1 MTSARVVTLYGRV
14 LTFAGP
20 LLTVAALA
28 ADPRWVGRWREI
40 AVLGAAGVALRGAS
54 IPLSKYSYLTQ
65 TGVIALS
72 GALLVG
78 VPATIVAL
86 LVAVFGADWI
96 WRHKPLGVAA
106 VNAGREILALVAAF
120 GVYASVLRAAG
131 VTTPGFHVEMIPALF
146 FLALGYFVVGR
157 LLFYCT
163 LLLRGKLEAVEE
175 LSILRY
181 ECLTYFATLVAAAT
195 VTVTVRVGPPVTW
208 MFVGSALVG
217 LGLLF
222 KRFVEEAITAEERNK
237 VHAMESVITSDMGLT
252 DAFERIERLAHRLVD
267 WNDFRIYRVVDGHA
281 ELAYRSA
288 AGGAGRGEPSAD
300 TEALRTVVVRTG
312 ETVVIDDV
320 SRDRRIADAPPTVQ
334 SMVLVPLRFGDRIVG
349 TLELEHHKRHSY
361 RRADV
366 LMVTSLAGQLA
377 TAIHIT
383 ELRRPL
389 VETVARLGEQLATM
403 TRTAAALRE
412 VTAAVAAATVEIRAG
427 ASAEVAEVRSGLEA
441 TAHLADLARRVSVDG
456 VEAATVSAEASA
468 VAERHRDQV
477 RDALDRLVALK
488 TFVGEASH
496 QVQGLGRVGRRI
508 TGFIAS
514 IRELADM
521 TDLVALNAAIEAARA
536 GRYGKGFAAVASE
549 VRRLAEQS
557 AGAASEAGDLVEEVH
572 RTVGDVVE
580 QMRRGQVSVGG
591 VEDLS
596 AGALAA
602 LDGIVAATGAATTHA
617 RRIAA
622 SAEEQGTAFAG
633 LRSRMDAVA
642 GIAGKTQ
649 AEATDVASR
658 ADEATRGLAE
668 LERATRELE
677 QVAAMLRDL
686 TRSFA
691 GVAQPV

>member
-1 MTSARVVTLYGRV
+1 VKAARVVALYGRA
-14 LTFAGP
+14 LTLAGP
-20 LLTVAALA
+20 LLTVAALV
-28 ADPRWVGRWREI
+28 ADPRWAGRWREI
-40 AVLGAAGVALRGAS
+40 LVLGAAGVALRGVS

-65 TGVIALS
+65 TGVVALS

-78 VPATIVAL
+78 LPTTL
-86 LVAVFGADWI
+86 LGLLLTVFGADWA
-96 WRHKPLGVAA
+96 WRHKPFSVAA
-106 VNAGREILALVAAF
+106 VNAGREVLTLVAAY
-120 GVYASVLRAAG
+120 GVYAGAVRASGMAA
-131 VTTPGFHVEMIPALF
+131 PGFQAEMIPALF
-146 FLALGYFVVGR
+146 FLALAYFVVGR

-163 LLLRGKLEAVEE
+163 LLLRGKLERLEE

-181 ECLTYFATLVAAAT
+181 ECLTYFATLVAATT
-195 VTVTVRVGPPVTW
+195 VTLTVRVGPPVTW
-208 MFVGSALVG
+208 VFVGSALAA

-222 KRFVEEAITAEERNK
+222 RRFVEEAITAEERNK
-237 VHAMESVITSDMGLT
+237 VHAMESVITSDMGLG
-252 DAFERIERLAHRLVD
+252 DSFERIERLAHRLVD
-267 WNDFRIYRVVDGHA
+267 WGDFRIYRVVDGHVA
-281 ELAYRSA
+281 LAYRSA
-288 AGGAGRGEPSAD
+288 AGRADRGEPSAD
-300 TEALRTVVVRTG
+300 TETLRSVVLQTG
-312 ETVVIDDV
+312 EAVVIDDV
-320 SRDRRIADAPPTVQ
+320 ARDRRIADAPSTVQ
-334 SMVLVPLRFGDRIVG
+334 SIVLVPLRFGDRIVG

-361 RRADV
+361 RRADLV
-366 LMVTSLAGQLA
+366 MVTSLAGQLA

-403 TRTAAALRE
+403 TRTATALRE
-412 VTAAVAAATVEIRAG
+412 VTAAVAAATAEIRAG
-427 ASAEVAEVRSGLEA
+427 ASAEVEEVRGGLEA
-441 TAHLADLARRVSVDG
+441 TALLADLARRVSADG

-468 VAERHRDQV
+468 VAERHRGQV

-488 TFVGEASH
+488 AFVGEASH

-536 GRYGKGFAAVASE
+536 GRYGKGFAAVATE

-557 AGAASEAGDLVEEVH
+557 AAAASEAGDLVEEVH

-591 VEDLS
+591 VEELS

-602 LDGIVAATGAATTHA
+602 LDGIVAATGAATAHA

-642 GIAGKTQ
+642 GIAGKNQ
-649 AEATDVASR
+649 VEATDVASR